1 MKKNVLWMIAVLLVM
16 GMQSMGVYVIGQLSV
31 RETRKHIG
39 RIRVRETL
47 GSDISLCKVQKGGKE
62 IKAAFDRGDAIV
74 AISTD

>member
-1 MKKNVLWMIAVLLVM
+1 MNALRILLTIAL
-16 GMQSMGVYVIGQLSV
+16 
-31 RETRKHIG
+31 G

-47 GSDISLCKVQKGGKE
+47 GDDISLCKVQKGGKE